1 MIKVTYNI
9 SNWSLSFKFSW
20 SLEIKESDR
29 IGILNSWST
38 GNRIVQWPIKVNME
52 ELSEE
57 TADETTLREIEERL
71 QEKREALKRFDERDF
86 GNNIRR
92 QRRQRKTRF

>member
-9 SNWSLSFKFSW
+9 SNWSLTFKFFW
-20 SLEIKESDR
+20 SLEIKEPDR

-38 GNRIVQWPIKVNME
+38 GNRIVQWPINVNME

-57 TADETTLREIEERL
+57 TADETTLREIEEQL
-71 QEKREALKRFDERDF
+71 QEK
-86 GNNIRR
+86 
-92 QRRQRKTRF
+92 

>member
-29 IGILNSWST
+29 IGILN
-38 GNRIVQWPIKVNME
+38 N
-52 ELSEE
+52 
-57 TADETTLREIEERL
+57 AEERFEIML
-71 QEKREALKRFDERDF
+71 TQFKEESSYL
-86 GNNIRR
+86 
-92 QRRQRKTRF
+92 